1 MNQLWMPRF
10 TKALGNRG
18 TVLLD
23 GLLQI
28 EGDHMFYLLFKGS
41 RLRLNSRMRLIPDE
55 NDLVRGP
62 LSELVDRP
70 TTGVSGRD
78 LYGVR

>member
-10 TKALGNRG
+10 TKALGDRG

-28 EGDHMFYLLFKGS
+28 EGDHIFDAILEGP
-41 RLRLNSRMRLIPDE
+41 RLRLN
-55 NDLVRGP
+55 
-62 LSELVDRP
+62 DR
-70 TTGVSGRD
+70 V
-78 LYGVR
+78 